1 MKCIT
6 DFLVGNSLGIETLND
21 NKKELEDSLKLKVL
35 NFFKNHQPLTYS
47 GSYVQDIVTNSK
59 TNIPFR
65 MYQEKDLFY
74 WNDYHI
80 YYFEHYDLK
89 LNDDFI
95 EYVLKHSETR

>member
-1 MKCIT
+1 MKCVT
-6 DFLVGNSLGIETLND
+6 NFLVGNSLKIETLND
-21 NKKELEDSLKLKVL
+21 NKKELENSLKLKIL
-35 NFFKNHQPLTYS
+35 DFFKNHQPLTYS

-80 YYFEHYDLK
+80 YYFENYDLK

-95 EYVLKHSETR
+95 DYVLNEVS

>member
-6 DFLVGNSLGIETLND
+6 DFLVGNSLKIETLD
-21 NKKELEDSLKLKVL
+21 VNKKKLKNSVKSKIL
-35 NFFKNHQPLTYS
+35 IFFKNHQPLTYS

-59 TNIPFR
+59 TDIPFR

-95 EYVLKHSETR
+95 DYVLNKVT

>member
-1 MKCIT
+1 MKCVT
-6 DFLVGNSLGIETLND
+6 DFLVSNSLKIETLND
-21 NKKELEDSLKLKVL
+21 NKKELENSLKLKIL

-95 EYVLKHSETR
+95 EYVLNEVS